1 MQYRKWDFCQIQ
13 LNYMDTEEQAGMKG
27 YRLAEKLG
35 VPLVIMEPVRGGA
48 LANFSEDLNAKFHAL
63 DEKAS
68 IASYALRYVGSL
80 PNVKVILSGMST
92 MEQVEDNIKTFS
104 PFRPLNIREEVAIAN
119 TAAALRARVQNG
131 CTGCRCCMPC
141 PHGVDI
147 PGNFKLWN
155 TYLMYQRYES
165 VRFGW
170 EGKAESEKP
179 TSCVSCGKCM
189 VNCPQ
194 KINIPWICRRCRKIS
209 TNAFGNKRREA
220 LGFTGTE
227 AKKALEAEGV
237 TFAAVSTSVE
247 QKTSQKKGIAPM
259 MEILAECPE
268 FLQGAAVADQVIGK
282 AAAFLLRKGGA
293 KYLYAKI
300 ISEHALETL
309 KDSGI
314 AVSYGTKV
322 PYIINRKKDGM
333 CPMEQT
339 VLSVTDVE
347 EAYGKL
353 REKLRELFGRN

>member
-1 MQYRKWDFCQIQ
+1 
-13 LNYMDTEEQAGMKG
+13 MDLLEQ
-27 YRLAEKLG
+27 
-35 VPLVIMEPVRGGA
+35 
-48 LANFSEDLNAKFHAL
+48 
-63 DEKAS
+63 
-68 IASYALRYVGSL
+68 
-80 PNVKVILSGMST
+80 
-92 MEQVEDNIKTFS
+92 
-104 PFRPLNIREEVAIAN
+104 
-119 TAAALRARVQNG
+119 
-131 CTGCRCCMPC
+131 
-141 PHGVDI
+141 
-147 PGNFKLWN
+147 
-155 TYLMYQRYES
+155 
-165 VRFGW
+165 
-170 EGKAESEKP
+170 
-179 TSCVSCGKCM
+179 
-189 VNCPQ
+189 
-194 KINIPWICRRCRKIS
+194 
-209 TNAFGNKRREA
+209 
-220 LGFTGTE
+220 

-237 TFAAVSTSVE
+237 TFAAVSTSGE

-268 FLQGAAVADQVIGK
+268 FLQGAAGK

-353 REKLRELFGRN
+353 REKLRELSGRN